1 LQCFGTLKFI
11 PQFQYLKPFAT
22 CLAVL
27 YKSWFL
33 KRIFTKPEEAVALDD
48 YTTGGL
54 IQSSSRDRGD
64 DECKCIVRA
73 SPAVHWKLAFTPLLD
88 EAIHQSG
95 VKVGAG
101 TPNCCWILGFQE
113 TGKQKT
119 LLLVGC
125 LHLLPTHLLLLIG
138 WSH

>member
-1 LQCFGTLKFI
+1 
-11 PQFQYLKPFAT
+11 
-22 CLAVL
+22 
-27 YKSWFL
+27 L
-33 KRIFTKPEEAVALDD
+33 KRIFTQPKEAVALDD

-73 SPAVHWKLAFTPLLD
+73 SPGVHWKLAFTPLLD
-88 EAIHQSG
+88 EAIHHSD

-138 WSH
+138 WLH